1 MYLNPGDSIAQMTG
15 SSKKESKPAQAKVAE
30 AAGNTSNGSD
40 FEFSEDM
47 TNNPSKNNVSSEDDL
62 DAFLNDLDI

>member
-1 MYLNPGDSIAQMTG
+1 
-15 SSKKESKPAQAKVAE
+15 
-30 AAGNTSNGSD
+30 
-40 FEFSEDM
+40 M